1 MQLRDA
7 RLCLDCEELHTFEQ
21 CPVCA
26 SEAFAFVTRWLP
38 VDERRSRV
46 RRATPAAPPS
56 SRARFLTGAT
66 AGVAA
71 LTLARWLFRAAA
83 PDPTA
88 ARRQPGTRE
97 RRRTDE
103 V

>member
-1 MQLRDA
+1 MQLREA
-7 RLCLDCEELHTFEQ
+7 RLCLDCEELHTLEQ

-38 VDERRSRV
+38 VNERRSRV
-46 RRATPAAPPS
+46 RRVTPAAPPS
-56 SRARFLTGAT
+56 GRARFLTGAT

-71 LTLARWLFRAAA
+71 LTLARWLFRAVE

-88 ARRQPGTRE
+88 ARREPGTRE

-103 V
+103 E